1 PEGCAVFQCCGCRA
15 VLGDSLH
22 LCAQEPRLG
31 VLVCF
36 KVTNGVKWE
45 ESLVIGLEGFP
56 LGCACYSLS
65 CQSCG
70 WIVGFILYSATRDLA
85 HLRGFFCL
93 FKDRILCYL
102 LKKQITIEATRINF
116 PALTLNG

>member
-1 PEGCAVFQCCGCRA
+1 PEERAVFQCCGCRA

-36 KVTNGVKWE
+36 KVTNGVTWE
-45 ESLVIGLEGFP
+45 DSLVIGLEGFP

-70 WIVGFILYSATRDLA
+70 CIVGFILYSATRDLA
-85 HLRGFFCL
+85 YLRGFFCL
-93 FKDRILCYL
+93 FKDSILCYI
-102 LKKQITIEATRINF
+102 LKKQITIEAKNINF
-116 PALTLNG
+116 PTLTL